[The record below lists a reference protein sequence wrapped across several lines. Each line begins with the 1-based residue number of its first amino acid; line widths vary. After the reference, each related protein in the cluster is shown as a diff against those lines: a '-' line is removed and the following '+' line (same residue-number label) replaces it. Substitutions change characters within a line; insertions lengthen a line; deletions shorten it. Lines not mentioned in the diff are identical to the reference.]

1 MLKHITLS
9 LLLFSSL
16 AIGQGTK
23 SMQQIN
29 MLASSPANQSVS
41 NASAQWSSDWMF
53 GENYHADEQAFDLLS
68 PNATKGTYL
77 SAHQNIFGQQVMV
90 RMQFADWLS
99 LRLGVY
105 DDQQAGNLFLPLKP
119 AAEYGPQQQDLSYQ
133 LGISS
138 VLSLTTN
145 WRFGVD
151 LSTGQVSGDSLG
163 LYQDQL
169 ATTSVGFGVRNQRF
183 GASLQTDFMSS
194 QQQNDVHQSTIDLQ
208 IDWHFNRDG
217 TLSFGARKN
226 MNDDPVTTNL
236 DQFTGT
242 VPYIKFK
249 HNL

>member
-9 LLLFSSL
+9 LLLLSSL
-16 AIGQGTK
+16 AFGQGTK
-23 SMQQIN
+23 SMQQVN
-29 MLASSPANQSVS
+29 MLGSSPANQTASS
-41 NASAQWSSDWMF
+41 ASAQWSSDWMF

-68 PNATKGTYL
+68 PNTTKGTYL
-77 SAHQNIFGQQVMV
+77 SSRQNVFGQQVMV

-119 AAEYGPQQQDLSYQ
+119 VSKYASQQQELNYQ

-138 VLSLTTN
+138 VLNLTPN

-151 LSTGQVSGDSLG
+151 LSTGQASGDSLG

-169 ATTSVGFGVRNQRF
+169 DTASVGFGLRSKRF
-183 GASLQTDFMSS
+183 GASVQTDFMSS
-194 QQQNDVHQSTIDLQ
+194 QQQSNVHQSTIDLQ

-226 MNDDPVTTNL
+226 MNEDPVTTSL